1 MTITDGHFII
11 EGELF
16 PPQSSMST
24 PIRLVINGENYHV
37 DIKHASEKIQG
48 SVKAL
53 RIEPA
58 IGDMPRKIYLEG
70 EFLFETYELDKVE
83 KLAGGSFWSGLART
97 ERFGWHIVP
106 LAIATPFLAFG
117 LYRMLIPLLI
127 SFGMFMTP
135 DAMLRTIDK
144 NTIKTIDFKLTKA
157 TEIDQARQDEIQAI
171 FERLVKTAE
180 AQSDKKRRIP
190 KYKLLFRHSDI
201 IGPNA
206 FALPGGTI
214 VMTDELIEMFP
225 EQDYVLSAVLAHEVG
240 HVDEEHSLRQ
250 IYRALGMA
258 AMIGLIAGDAGPMLE
273 DIILEGS
280 ALLSLSFSREHEMAA
295 DNFSYN
301 LLIDSDMRADGLIT
315 FFEKIEEDI
324 KIPESGEWMMTH
336 PLSDKRIENI
346 RSRMEGAET
355 VEG

>member
-1 MTITDGHFII
+1 MKNTDRYFII
-11 EGELF
+11 EGDLF
-16 PPQSSMST
+16 PPQSSLSA
-24 PIRLVINGENYHV
+24 PIRLVINGEEYYV
-37 DIKHASEKIQG
+37 ESKTIPDDIRG
-48 SVKAL
+48 RVKGL
-53 RIEPA
+53 RIEPP

-70 EFLFETYELDKVE
+70 GYLFETREFDKVAQ
-83 KLAGGSFWSGLART
+83 LSGGGFWSSLAKT

-117 LYRMLIPLLI
+117 FYRMLIPLLI

-144 NTIKTIDFKLTKA
+144 NTIKTIDFKLTKP
-157 TEIDQARQDEIQAI
+157 TKIEKERQDEIQTI
-171 FERLVKTAE
+171 FKALVETAE
-180 AQSDKKRRIP
+180 KQSNKTRRIP
-190 KYKLLFRHSDI
+190 KYKLLFRSSYI

-225 EQDYVLSAVLAHEVG
+225 EEDYVLSAILAHEIG

-258 AMIGLIAGDAGPMLE
+258 AMIGLVAGDAGPMLE

-280 ALLSLSFSREHEMAA
+280 ALLSLSFSREHEMDA
-295 DNFSYN
+295 DNFSYD
-301 LLIDSDMRADGLIT
+301 LLNDSNMRSDGLIT
-315 FFEKIEEDI
+315 FFEKIGEDI
-324 KIPESGEWMMTH
+324 KMPESGEWMMTH

-346 RSRMEGAET
+346 RNRMKENET